1 MKKIITTLL
10 ILTGIYSAALAQ
22 KANSGEFGVN
32 LGLNLSSIQYSGTG
46 ENSDY
51 RAGANVGISGEY
63 YFTRSWGIKAKLIF
77 DQKGWGNGV
86 LFLPDGTE
94 IDGVSYRLNYITV
107 PIMASWHFGRL
118 HNWYINF
125 GPYLGFL
132 TAASESSNSAD
143 VNQAFNSTDAGIALG
158 IGIKIPI
165 DNRAKVFFEY
175 DGQGGFTNVFN
186 QSDGSYHNIRSAFN
200 VGLLFPIR

>member
-1 MKKIITTLL
+1 MKKIVTTLL
-10 ILTGIYSAALAQ
+10 ILTGIYSVSFAQ
-22 KANSGEFGVN
+22 KPNSGEFGVN

-46 ENSDY
+46 ETSDY
-51 RAGANVGISGEY
+51 RAGANIGISGEY

-86 LFLPDGTE
+86 VFLPDGTE
-94 IDGVSYRLNYITV
+94 IDGVDYRLNYITV

-118 HNWYINF
+118 HNWYVNF

-132 TAASESSNSAD
+132 TSASESSNSGD
-143 VNQAFNSTDAGIALG
+143 VNRAFSSTDVGLALG
-158 IGIKIPI
+158 VGIKIPI
-165 DNRAKVFFEY
+165 NKQAKVFFEY

-186 QSDGSYHNIRSAFN
+186 QSDGTYHNIRSAFN